1 MREVQD
7 VCDATEEIEKS
18 TAAIEKSNKSLLVT
32 LNEKVRRY
40 TAINIYTPH
49 ITPRISRLKSQI
61 LKLTFLS

>member
-1 MREVQD
+1 MLEVQD
-7 VCDATEEIEKS
+7 VCNTTAEIEKS

-49 ITPRISRLKSQI
+49 RTPRISGLRS
-61 LKLTFLS
+61 